1 VTWLIRYHHLNLG
14 CYNYHNL
21 KKCICDIGCGFI
33 KREDKLSGND
43 EKVKLSLDVS
53 GQTCSA
59 KRNPSLAS
67 DRIVIII
74 IIIIIIIVVVVIL

>member
-1 VTWLIRYHHLNLG
+1 M
-14 CYNYHNL
+14 
-21 KKCICDIGCGFI
+21 
-33 KREDKLSGND
+33 SGND